1 MRGSLPRRS
10 PLARS
15 TVFPAFPCTAR
26 TYGSHSLPQAL
37 VMAPQGMPCSHD
49 TLSSCYKAAWRA
61 LVARADCAARIDLL
75 SSCRLPAQDRGLGRR
90 SGNPGLA
97 GLSAPCLLAGGSA
110 SIRRRAG
117 LGLIPHSA
125 DDTMDL
131 ACHCH
136 YSQLHSTAD
145 KKATPLST
153 EQADIFLPN
162 FRERALTGVLSAG
175 FAMSHSDRIS
185 GKEKAPTTP

>member
-1 MRGSLPRRS
+1 M
-10 PLARS
+10 
-15 TVFPAFPCTAR
+15 
-26 TYGSHSLPQAL
+26 H
-37 VMAPQGMPCSHD
+37 
-49 TLSSCYKAAWRA
+49 
-61 LVARADCAARIDLL
+61 
-75 SSCRLPAQDRGLGRR
+75 

-97 GLSAPCLLAGGSA
+97 GLSTPCLLAGGST

-117 LGLIPHSA
+117 LGPIPHSA

-153 EQADIFLPN
+153 EKADIFLPN

-175 FAMSHSDRIS
+175 FEMSHSDGTS
-185 GKEKAPTTP
+185 GRQKTPITP